1 MRIQGAVLREQGQ
14 TFAVVVV
21 QRHVIDNQST
31 ATEEPIRFAWNR
43 PD

>member
-21 QRHVIDNQST
+21 QRNVIDNQST